1 MNTTDCREAAATAAA
16 AVEQLIRINYVP
28 KLVARGE
35 GRVYWDTPDG
45 LPPQPAAAE
54 SKKEG

>member
-1 MNTTDCREAAATAAA
+1 MSTETDDRQAAP
-16 AVEQLIRINYVP
+16 VEQPIRLNYVP

-45 LPPQPAAAE
+45 LPPRSACRRPA
-54 SKKEG
+54 